1 MVQQL
6 RANIKLGLAIVEP
19 LRDRDCLANDMGGRT
34 HLGTSQRLRFRVI
47 REHDLHSI
55 CSVGQL
61 FPPSRPGREDVFE
74 QDVGIRQGLH
84 ALHPVE
90 TLVDRDCRGVP
101 DHAVSS
107 ASGGSLRI
115 VTASQDRNLPP
126 AQLVHS
132 PITLLS
138 PLPRFPRPG
147 LLPVPLPTHPLN
159 LLSRSGQ
166 LSASRLYLRR
176 DGLLIL
182 GHVLHVG
189 DLIVEDR
196 FGLFD
201 GYSLR
206 SGGVRSRVRG
216 IATEFDGLA
225 LTSSRGYLLR
235 SLANSSSNSLI
246 SLSKSDT
253 SLVSLTISA

>member
-6 RANIKLGLAIVEP
+6 RANIKVALAVLQH
-19 LRDRDCLANDMGGRT
+19 LRDLDCLANEIDGRT
-34 HLGTSQRLRFRVI
+34 HLGTSQCLRFRVI

-55 CSVGQL
+55 CSVGQF
-61 FPPSRPGREDVFE
+61 FPASGPGREDVFE

-84 ALHPVE
+84 ALYPVE
-90 TLVDRDCRGVP
+90 TLVNRDCRGVP

-147 LLPVPLPTHPLN
+147 LFPVSLPTHSL
-159 LLSRSGQ
+159 
-166 LSASRLYLRR
+166 
-176 DGLLIL
+176 
-182 GHVLHVG
+182 
-189 DLIVEDR
+189 DL
-196 FGLFD
+196 FG
-201 GYSLR
+201 S
-206 SGGVRSRVRG
+206 
-216 IATEFDGLA
+216 TC
-225 LTSSRGYLLR
+225 
-235 SLANSSSNSLI
+235 
-246 SLSKSDT
+246 
-253 SLVSLTISA
+253 